1 MRREMETMRHSLFD
15 LTGGF
20 ARFWSAGQA
29 IKHNPQAIEM
39 RRQGTSLRRIRGVA
53 PGI

>member
-1 MRREMETMRHSLFD
+1 MRHSLFD

-20 ARFWSAGQA
+20 ARAWSAGQA

-39 RRQGTSLRRIRGVA
+39 LRQGTSSRRIRGIA